1 MAAKHGAGAL
11 DAALPEAG
19 LVIGAE
25 GEERRRRREAERG
38 GAAPALGAGDAEAR
52 PVAHVHVE
60 LAGRPLPLLLLEPPR
75 VGAGAGAV
83 ICGDE
88 RRVKWIDMTVVPRKR
103 NSDRGDSGPGIVPGA
118 GWTWTAGAAFW
129 WWCAAAAFLETPP
142 VGLVAAPAPAC
153 AFC

>member
-1 MAAKHGAGAL
+1 MAAKRGGRAPGPQGGHVRSL

-25 GEERRRRREAERG
+25 GEERRRRCEAERG
-38 GAAPALGAGDAEAR
+38 GAAPALGAGDAEAG

-60 LAGRPLPLLLLEPPR
+60 LPGRPLPLLLLLLEPPR

-88 RRVKWIDMTVVPRKR
+88 RRIQSIDLAVAAAEAEQR
-103 NSDRGDSGPGIVPGA
+103 SWGDS
-118 GWTWTAGAAFW
+118 
-129 WWCAAAAFLETPP
+129 ERD
-142 VGLVAAPAPAC
+142 
-153 AFC
+153 